1 MKRKQRFV
9 TPKVTRAV
17 PLYLEQNLLAG
28 STLDDQTVVS
38 AGMGVENYLLGDG
51 EASEAASY
59 IEYSE

>member
-1 MKRKQRFV
+1 MKRKHKFE

-28 STLDDQTVVS
+28 SILDDLSVVS
-38 AGMGVENYLLGDG
+38 AGMGSENYLPGDG
-51 EASEAASY
+51 AESEAASY